1 MKTFMKKI
9 KTGLIFFISFVILFA
24 TSSVEAASTCDYA
37 TQVELSTQAYNVQAA
52 YEVRS
57 VATGEMIED
66 DYPSVNEDGELETG
80 YVEIYRTEIVTTIYN
95 ITENIYV
102 TVTNDLDG
110 TTRTYHYEDTNNGT
124 IEILRDNIDEIVN
137 YEIKV
142 YSDHEDC
149 LDEQFGSTI
158 TLATPKYNDFSSYD
172 VCDGLNVY
180 YCEEY
185 ITQDL
190 NMTYDQFIESA
201 TSLAKENE
209 EQNNPSDDE
218 GSITSNIW
226 FYIGIG
232 VVIALVLAI
241 IITLVIKR
249 RGKVK

>member
-9 KTGLIFFISFVILFA
+9 KTGLIFFILFAILFA

-37 TQVELSTQAYNVQAA
+37 TQVELSTQAYNVQAT

-80 YVEIYRTEIVTTIYN
+80 YIEIYRTEIVTTIYN
-95 ITENIYV
+95 ITKNIYV

-172 VCDGLNVY
+172 VCEGLNVY

-201 TSLAKENE
+201 TALAKENE